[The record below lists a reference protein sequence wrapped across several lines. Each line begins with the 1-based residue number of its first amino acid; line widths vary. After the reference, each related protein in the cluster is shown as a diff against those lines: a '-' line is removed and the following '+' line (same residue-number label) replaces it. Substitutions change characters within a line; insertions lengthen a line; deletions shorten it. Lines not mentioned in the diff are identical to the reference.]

1 MTENQDIFILE
12 KEDGHYYLCKEGSR
26 YVYATTDQ
34 SYIGDMLTP
43 SLHLEQCL
51 DIFVNQ
57 EAKKLGEN
65 YSRMHQDVSGSLG
78 RYLVS
83 ACYQDGYETAFDK
96 MFTLDEARELFRK
109 GMQWDD
115 YTKDVN
121 EALEEVIKDVLSE
134 RGIAVLVEMV
144 EDPIGPISGGLRTE
158 DPNQPPGLQMH
169 KEKRVKIENGFV
181 HMRKLIKQ

>member
-1 MTENQDIFILE
+1 
-12 KEDGHYYLCKEGSR
+12 
-26 YVYATTDQ
+26 
-34 SYIGDMLTP
+34 
-43 SLHLEQCL
+43 
-51 DIFVNQ
+51 
-57 EAKKLGEN
+57 
-65 YSRMHQDVSGSLG
+65 
-78 RYLVS
+78 
-83 ACYQDGYETAFDK
+83 
-96 MFTLDEARELFRK
+96 
-109 GMQWDD
+109 MQWDD